1 MRWLLAVLTLSLPRP
16 LPQPPRHP
24 PVHEHSTFVSRA
36 AEVRIEIVCN
46 AGDLIY
52 IVSYRDTFGLA
63 VFKGGCA

>member
-1 MRWLLAVLTLSLPRP
+1 MRWLLAALTFALPRP
-16 LPQPPRHP
+16 IPAPPRQAP
-24 PVHEHSTFVSRA
+24 AHEHSTFVSSA

-63 VFKGGCA
+63 IFKGGCA